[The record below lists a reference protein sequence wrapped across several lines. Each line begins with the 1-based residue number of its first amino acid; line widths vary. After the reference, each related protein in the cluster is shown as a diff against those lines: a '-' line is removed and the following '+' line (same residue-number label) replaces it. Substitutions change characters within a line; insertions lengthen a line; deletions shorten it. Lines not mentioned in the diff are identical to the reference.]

1 MPMPRISAHRAL
13 LIVDAEP
20 QFVTPATRKVIPAI
34 VRLLKRT
41 RYPLYVV
48 AEYTDRSPGR
58 RARKK
63 TQWERTYGRLHHAE
77 ETVPEIAA
85 ELAGRKVLKIAKST
99 RSLFGSD
106 DKLAQQLR
114 RRGVREVH
122 IVGLET
128 HDCILATALDA
139 FDHEFKTRVLLSA
152 CASKHVQHHRAA
164 GVILRNARLNA

>member
-1 MPMPRISAHRAL
+1 MPMPRLSPHRAL
-13 LIVDAEP
+13 LIIDAEP
-20 QFVTPATRKVIPAI
+20 RFITPVTSKAIPAI

-48 AEYTDRSPGR
+48 AEYTDPTPGKH
-58 RARKK
+58 ARNK
-63 TQWERTYGRLHHAE
+63 TQWERSFGRLHRSE

-85 ELAGRKVLKIAKST
+85 ELADRPVLKIAKST

-106 DKLAQQLR
+106 DKLARQLR
-114 RRGVREVH
+114 RRGVKEVH

-139 FDHEFKTRVLLSA
+139 FDHEFKTRVLVAA
-152 CASKHVQHHRAA
+152 CASKHVRHHRAA
-164 GVILRNARLNA
+164 CSILKSAKLTA